1 MPISNLKRYLLLS
14 VNTVFAITI
23 AQAQNDSTQQKSAEK
38 SYFKAGLGYLSN
50 SVYYGRKDSLATP
63 YLTPSI
69 GYYHKSGVYAN
80 VSLSYLASKESR
92 IDLYTLEAGYEFDIT
107 KKLSG
112 TLYADKYFYNQSST
126 NIQSDIKGNGGF
138 ALSYDF
144 GALQLNTGADVM
156 FANKTDFSL
165 NAGVSRDFTIGEEDN
180 QWTITPTVTTYLSTL
195 NFYEGYTNRRAGKNA
210 QAANGGTITTN
221 TVVTNRSTGLTLL
234 DYELS
239 VPVSYE
245 AKKWGLSFTPTLA
258 LPTNPIYTSTT
269 VTLTPRI
276 GTPISQT
283 RNTTPT
289 SEKDLSSVF
298 YAEFSLYFKL

>member
-14 VNTVFAITI
+14 VSAFFVATNT
-23 AQAQNDSTQQKSAEK
+23 QAQDDSTQQKSADK
-38 SYFKAGLGYLSN
+38 SYFKAGLSYLSN

-63 YLTPSI
+63 YVTPSI

-80 VSLSYLASKESR
+80 ASLSYLASKESR
-92 IDLYTLEAGYEFDIT
+92 IDLYTIEAGYEFDIT

-112 TLYADKYFYNQSST
+112 SVYADKYFYNQSST

-138 ALSYDF
+138 TLSYDF
-144 GALQLNTGADVM
+144 RALQLNTGADVM

-165 NAGVSRDFTIGEEDN
+165 NAGVSRDFTIGEENN

-195 NFYEGYTNRRAGKNA
+195 NFYEGYTSRRAGKNA
-210 QAANGGTITTN
+210 QQPNGATVSSN
-221 TVVTNRSTGLTLL
+221 TVITNRSTGLTLL

-245 AKKWGLSFTPTLA
+245 AKKWGLSFTPILA

-276 GTPISQT
+276 GSPISQT
-283 RNTTPT
+283 RNTTPS
-289 SEKDLSSVF
+289 SETNLSSVF